1 MKIMA
6 LDVGERTVGVA
17 VSDELE
23 MTANPRTTLARD
35 GTEFAAVARLAAAEG
50 VGEIVV
56 GHPLSLRG
64 ERGAAALRSEAFA
77 DQLRPFVA
85 VPVRLWDERL
95 TTAEAERR
103 LIEAEMRRARR
114 RRVVDRMAA
123 AVLLDHY
130 LRARALRRE
139 ERDG

>member
-23 MTANPRTTLARD
+23 MTANPRTTLPRD
-35 GTEFAAVARLAAAEG
+35 GQEFAAVARLAAAEG

-77 DQLRPFVA
+77 DQLRQVVG

-123 AVLLDHY
+123 AILLEHY
-130 LRARALRRE
+130 LRARALRQG